1 VGLLVKEQ
9 AGLKPA
15 GAASRLL
22 GSPWAILVVV
32 AAAVALRAWG
42 VSEWSLWEDE
52 ETSVY
57 FSQQLGKPFP
67 RFFPLFFLALNGLY
81 QLTGVSVAAGR
92 MLAAAFGIASIGLVY
107 ATARRQFSRE
117 IALLASLLLAL
128 NLGHLFW
135 SQSIRYFTLLFVLEL
150 LSMYW
155 FLEGF
160 ERGKIGLLLL
170 SNLAFALALWTHFS
184 ALLLMPVYVA
194 YLFFMLWGR
203 QSGGAYNLRGYLIF
217 AASHGAVLGL
227 MALQFVRFHGVLKGM
242 ADPTMQDPLHLSIL
256 SAAYF
261 GVPVIALALLAP
273 FVAVNVPRRIVLFFV
288 TAGVLPVLELI
299 VIAGLHLSNVT
310 WYYGFFA
317 FAGFSIAAGVALV
330 SLYQRGY
337 RWSARLGGAAALL
350 YAVPLL
356 AGYYTTMYGDRPRWK
371 DACHYLLQEENV
383 HVNAGE
389 KTRVFATVPG
399 VVAFYLGVPPGET
412 MNNPFVREAPDRPP
426 SPPYEF
432 DQWYVVESGHA
443 TPAFE
448 SWLHASCTLRA
459 TFPARTGPRDRS
471 IHIYY
476 CPASS
481 PEHSSGG

>member
-1 VGLLVKEQ
+1 VNEQ
-9 AGLKPA
+9 AGPKPA
-15 GAASRLL
+15 GGVSRLL

-32 AAAVALRAWG
+32 AVAVALRAWG

-57 FSQQLGKPFP
+57 FSQQPGKPFP
-67 RFFPLFFLALNGLY
+67 RFFPLFFLALNGVY

-117 IALLASLLLAL
+117 IALLAALLLAL

-135 SQSIRYFTLLFVLEL
+135 SQSIRYFTLLFALEL

-160 ERGKIGLLLL
+160 ERGKTGLLLL
-170 SNLAFALALWTHFS
+170 SNLAFALALLTHFT

-203 QSGGAYNLRGYLIF
+203 PSGGAYNLRGYLIF
-217 AASHGAVLGL
+217 GASHGAVLGL

-242 ADPTMQDPLHLSIL
+242 ADPVMQDPIHLSIL
-256 SAAYF
+256 AAAYF
-261 GVPVIALALLAP
+261 GAPVIALALLAP
-273 FVAVNVPRRIVLFFV
+273 FVTVNVSRRIVFFFV
-288 TAGVLPVLELI
+288 MAGVIPILELV

-317 FAGFSIAAGVALV
+317 FAGFSIAAAAALV
-330 SLYQRGY
+330 SLYQGGY
-337 RWSARLGGAAALL
+337 RWSARLGGAAVLL
-350 YAVPLL
+350 YSVPLL
-356 AGYYTTMYGDRPRWK
+356 AGYYTTMYGDRPRWR
-371 DACHYLLQEENV
+371 DACHYLRQVENV
-383 HVNAGE
+383 RVDAGE
-389 KTRVFATVPG
+389 KTQVFATVRG

-412 MNNPFVREAPDRPP
+412 MGNPLVQPVPDRPP
-426 SPPYEF
+426 SPSHEVDRWF
-432 DQWYVVESGHA
+432 VVESGHMS
-443 TPAFE
+443 PEFE
-448 SWLHASCTLRA
+448 SWLQKSCALRA
-459 TFPARTGPRDRS
+459 TFPAKTGPRDRS
-471 IHIYY
+471 IFVYY
-476 CPASS
+476 CPAS
-481 PEHSSGG
+481 